1 MIWMEKQHPAED
13 TKPTSFWI
21 TYSDLMSG
29 LLLVFV
35 LLMVV
40 AMTHYAEFNRK
51 KTEVLKNQEE
61 RLKSFRELQIK
72 LIGNLEEAFQ
82 DETVSIDTTTGVL
95 QIGSGILFG
104 ENESELRP
112 EGQERLTRIFDA
124 YIKVI
129 LDDQFSDF
137 IKQIEI
143 EGHTN
148 TNGTYLHNLQ
158 LSQQRALTV
167 MRELLDHAGKD
178 HDRLQKLVIAGG
190 RSFSNLIYDENG
202 QEDQIRSRRIEIKF
216 RLKETELF
224 SDIYNDLTK

>member
-1 MIWMEKQHPAED
+1 MWTERHHPAED

-35 LLMVV
+35 LLLVV
-40 AMTHYAEFNRK
+40 AMSHFAEFNRK
-51 KTEVLKNQEE
+51 KTVILKNQED

-82 DETVSIDTTTGVL
+82 EETVTIDPTSGIL

-104 ENESELRP
+104 ENESQLRP
-112 EGQERLTRIFDA
+112 QGQERLTRIFDA

-129 LDDQFSDF
+129 LDDEFSDF

-167 MRELLDHAGKD
+167 MRVLLDHADKD
-178 HDRLQKLVIAGG
+178 RERLQKLVTAGG
-190 RSFSNLIYDENG
+190 RSFSNLILDANG
-202 QEDQIRSRRIEIKF
+202 KEDQVRSRRIEIKF

-224 SDIYNDLTK
+224 SDIYNELNK